1 MEEEVE
7 AMKQP
12 HVFLL
17 KHAIRLMAAGA
28 VLFAFAAD
36 AGAAGPEG
44 FWLITP
50 EEAAMAPAPTDKQ
63 GRLLDIGREPPDTGP
78 MIEVLKPVSGA
89 PVAVPLEISVTF
101 VPRSAPVDLASLKV
115 TVLKLFGIDI
125 TDRVRPYTTAA
136 GIQIPD
142 AKLPSGEHTVRIVVA
157 DASGGVSQKQV
168 TLSVP

>member
-1 MEEEVE
+1 
-7 AMKQP
+7 MKQRAG
-12 HVFLL
+12 FLL
-17 KHAIRLMAAGA
+17 QQAIRLMAAGT
-28 VLFAFAAD
+28 VLLALAAD
-36 AGAAGPEG
+36 AGAGGLKG

-78 MIEVLKPVSGA
+78 MIEVLKPALGA
-89 PVAVPLEISVTF
+89 PVAVPLEVSVKF

-125 TDRVRPYTTAA
+125 TDRIRPYTTAT

-142 AKLPSGEHTVRIVVA
+142 AKLPSGEHTVRITVA
-157 DASGGVSQKQV
+157 DASGGISQKQV
-168 TLSVP
+168 THTVP